1 LKTVISTSP
10 FLHDRDTTPKI
21 MWEVVYTLIPVLAV
35 AVYYWGLSA
44 LLISIASVAGCLVA
58 ERLFDKNQK
67 AIGDGSAILTGIL
80 LALCLPPGFP
90 LWMAFLGGVVSIGM
104 GKSLWGGL
112 GNNVFNPAL
121 LGRAF
126 LQAAFPEAITTWESP
141 GGAFW
146 SVRGTNLAMP
156 FFKGEPVDAISTAT
170 PLSQLKF
177 SQHVTPTMD
186 LLVGDISGSLGETCG
201 LLFILAGIYLVVRK
215 IINWRIP
222 VSILLTAALFSG
234 LLYLI
239 DPVRFPSPQ
248 FTILAGGM
256 LLGAV
261 YMATDYV
268 TSPLTTK
275 GIWIYGFGIGFLV
288 VMIRVWGGLP
298 EGVMY
303 AILLMNAATPLI
315 NRFARA
321 RVYGHEK

>member
-1 LKTVISTSP
+1 MKTIISTSP
-10 FLHDRDTTPKI
+10 FLHHETTTPKI
-21 MWEVVYTLIPVLAV
+21 MWEVVYTLIPVLGV
-35 AVYYWGLSA
+35 AVYYFGLSA
-44 LLISIASVAGCLVA
+44 LLVSAAAVAGCLVA
-58 ERLFDKNQK
+58 ERLFDKKKK
-67 AIGDGSAILTGIL
+67 AIGDGSALLTGVL

-90 LWMAFLGGVVSIGM
+90 LWIAFLGGMVSIGV

-112 GNNVFNPAL
+112 GQNIFNPAL

-126 LQAAFPEAITTWESP
+126 LQAAFPEAITTWDLP
-141 GGAFW
+141 TGNYWG
-146 SVRGTNLAMP
+146 VRGTNLAMP
-156 FFKGEPVDAISTAT
+156 FFKGTPVDAISTAT

-177 SQHVTPTMD
+177 SHEVTSTMD
-186 LLVGDISGSLGETCG
+186 LLVGNVSGSLGETCG
-201 LLFILAGIYLVVRK
+201 LLLILAGVYLIARK

-222 VSILLTAALFSG
+222 ASILATAALFSG
-234 LLYLI
+234 ILYAI
-239 DPVRFPSPQ
+239 NPQYPTPQ
-248 FTILAGGM
+248 FTILAGGL

-315 NRFARA
+315 NRFTKT
-321 RVYGHEK
+321 RVYGHVK